1 MLSSEFIP
9 RLSLS
14 HSASCSLSLCLSLC
28 LCLHL
33 SLSLSN
39 RERKVIPFI
48 DNAYQGF
55 ANDLE
60 SDAYAARLFADA
72 QIDTLVACSC
82 SKNFGLYGQR
92 AGCLH
97 VLSQD
102 SDTSERV
109 LSQLKGISRTL
120 VSNCPAHGARIVS
133 QILNDPKLK
142 ELWVSECQGMC
153 NRLNLV
159 RTTLHSALLQNNIPG
174 NWDHLLTQRGMF
186 SFTGLSR
193 EVIVILQRDHHVYM
207 LDNGRISLAGLNSS
221 NIERFANCIGEAMRT
236 LQGSG

>member
-1 MLSSEFIP
+1 V
-9 RLSLS
+9 
-14 HSASCSLSLCLSLC
+14 SLCLSL
-28 LCLHL
+28 
-33 SLSLSN
+33 SLLASLTLSN
-39 RERKVIPFI
+39 RERRVIPFI

-55 ANDLE
+55 ANDIE
-60 SDAYAARLFADA
+60 SDAFAARLFADA

-97 VLSQD
+97 VLSQN
-102 SDTSERV
+102 SDASGRV

-133 QILNDPKLK
+133 LILNDPKLK

-153 NRLNLV
+153 NRLNHV
-159 RTTLHSALLQNNIPG
+159 RTTLHSSLVQNVPG
-174 NWDHLLTQRGMF
+174 NWDHLLIQRGMF

-193 EVIVILQRDHHVYM
+193 EVIAVLQRDHHVYM

-221 NIERFANCIGEAMRT
+221 NIERFALCIGEAMRT
-236 LQGSG
+236 LQDQGDTDPTA